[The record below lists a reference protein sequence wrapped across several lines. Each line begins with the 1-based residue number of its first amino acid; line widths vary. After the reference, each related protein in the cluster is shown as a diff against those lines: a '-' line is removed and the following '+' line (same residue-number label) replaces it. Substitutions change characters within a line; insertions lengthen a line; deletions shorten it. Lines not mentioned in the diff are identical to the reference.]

1 MASPES
7 GQDPVCYYFSSFS
20 YTAQFPSTVV
30 WVEGW
35 GEVWGE
41 VWVEVWGLGLLR
53 DMEEIQYCLTEAIL
67 STSSH
72 HQLL

>member
-7 GQDPVCYYFSSFS
+7 GQDPVCYYFSSHS
-20 YTAQFPSTVV
+20 YTAQYPSTVV
-30 WVEGW
+30 WVEVW
-35 GEVWGE
+35 VEGE
-41 VWVEVWGLGLLR
+41 VEVWGLGLLR